1 MTKQLPPRHPTTG
14 QFVKREQTGK
24 VNKASTNPRK
34 PAQVT
39 SKGKASAKEGK

>member
-14 QFVKREQTGK
+14 QFVKRDTGK
-24 VNKASTNPRK
+24 VNKASTNTRK
-34 PAQVT
+34 PAQAA